1 MRIVTQKVL
10 GGPDVLEIAQA
21 PRPEP
26 IGTEVLVR
34 VHAAGVNPVDWKTR
48 SHGGFLGE
56 PPFVLGWDVSGVVEA
71 LGRGTTRFA
80 AGDEVMGMPWFPRQ
94 AGCYG
99 EYVTAPSRHFVK
111 KPASL
116 SHVQAAGLPL
126 DGLTAWQALTD
137 IAHLEKGQRVLI
149 NAAAGGVGHL
159 AVQIAKARG
168 AWVAGTASAGKHDF
182 LKSLGVD
189 QPVDYTRVDPGKE
202 LNDLDLILDMVG
214 GENCARLLPAVKPG
228 GMLIVVTG
236 GVPEDAASAAAARN
250 VRTSGILVEPDYAG
264 LEALARLIE
273 DGKLKVHVE
282 RTFPLEEVAEAHRQS
297 ETRHTTGKI
306 VLSVAGVGT

>member
-1 MRIVTQKVL
+1 MRVVTQKVL
-10 GGPDVLEIAQA
+10 GGPEVLEIAQA

-26 IGTEVLVR
+26 IGTEVLLR

-48 SHGGFLGE
+48 QHGGFLGE
-56 PPFVLGWDVSGVVEA
+56 PPFVLGWDVYGVVEA
-71 LGRGTTRFA
+71 LGHGTTRFA
-80 AGDEVMGMPWFPRQ
+80 VGDGVMGMPWFPRQ

-168 AWVAGTASAGKHDF
+168 AWVAGTASTGKHEF
-182 LKSLGVD
+182 LRSLGVD
-189 QPVDYTRVDPGKE
+189 EPVDYTRVDPGKD
-202 LNDLDLILDMVG
+202 LDDLDLVLDMVG

-228 GMLIVVTG
+228 GILIVVTG
-236 GVPEDAASAAAARN
+236 GVPEDVASAAAARN

-264 LEALARLIE
+264 LEALARLVE

-297 ETRHTTGKI
+297 ETRRTTGKI
-306 VLSVAGVGT
+306 VLLVTDVAT

>member
-34 VHAAGVNPVDWKTR
+34 VHAAGVNTVVWKTR

-282 RTFPLEEVAEAHRQS
+282 RTFPLEEVAEAHRLS
-297 ETRHTTGKI
+297 ESGHVTGKI
-306 VLSVAGVGT
+306 VLAVT